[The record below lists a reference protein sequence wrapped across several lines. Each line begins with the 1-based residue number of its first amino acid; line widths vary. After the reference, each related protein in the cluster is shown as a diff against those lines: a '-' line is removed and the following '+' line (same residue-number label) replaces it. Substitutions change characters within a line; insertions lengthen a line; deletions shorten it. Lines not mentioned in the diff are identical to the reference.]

1 MVVAC
6 DSPAMH
12 LRLATD
18 PGLAD
23 DRFPLQRNLAA
34 MELFAGLNPAHLS
47 MFVTSAWRRRFARGE
62 VIFREGEPADAFTTI
77 VSGLIKVV
85 RAASDVGDCTLAL
98 SGARESVGTA
108 SVLQRGL
115 HTATAYAGSEAVE
128 ILRIDAE
135 PVLTAI
141 AADASVAAA
150 VNRALLAEI
159 DALSSKIAILSA
171 GPVPRR
177 LARLFLTL
185 ADRFGDEMVD
195 GSWGIPVCLSR
206 ADLASLVGARV
217 ETVIRVISTWQKRGV
232 LRTEEDRFELLQPDI
247 LREEL
252 DGQRRSA
259 FRTRHLASTPDLLTK
274 FA

>member
-1 MVVAC
+1 MVVAY
-6 DSPAMH
+6 DSPAMR
-12 LRLATD
+12 LCLATD

-34 MELFAGLNPAHLS
+34 MELFAGLNSAHLS
-47 MFVTSAWRRRFARGE
+47 LFATAAWRRRFSRGE

-77 VSGLIKVV
+77 VSGLVKVA
-85 RAASDVGDCTLAL
+85 RTASDAGDCTLAL

-115 HTATAYAGSEAVE
+115 HTATAYAGSEIVE
-128 ILRIDAE
+128 VLRIEAE
-135 PVLTAI
+135 PVLTAMSV
-141 AADASVAAA
+141 DPSVAAA
-150 VNRALLAEI
+150 VNRALLAEL

-232 LRTEEDRFELLQPDI
+232 LRTEEDRFELLRPEA
-247 LREEL
+247 LRAEL
-252 DGQRRSA
+252 DGQRRSG
-259 FRTRHLASTPDLLTK
+259 FRTRRFASAPDLLSK
-274 FA
+274 LA